1 MTNCS
6 VSNRYV
12 RQSLACYDPQLW
24 RSEGFL
30 PEVGDLHLS
39 SEVLGPSLESQ
50 SAAEATKMQITFGI
64 NHFKLEELML
74 GQVLHPVRREQ

>member
-6 VSNRYV
+6 VSNRFV
-12 RQSLACYDPQLW
+12 LQSNACDDLQLW
-24 RSEGFL
+24 RSDSFI

-50 SAAEATKMQITFGI
+50 SAAEATKM
-64 NHFKLEELML
+64 
-74 GQVLHPVRREQ
+74 